1 MSTNVYDWTTVTS
14 PSEAL
19 DWFNNSI
26 RKAAEYN
33 VFGNKTVFEA
43 IVLADAFPLSVNDDG
58 NPIFTDNDAEAT
70 AQGIS
75 SRFAF
80 KARIVGTPSPHA
92 FLPDPCNPQ
101 YATQSSFLNTS
112 IIDSHTTFTS
122 QVGYSTG
129 PGKRP
134 KTGDI
139 VEVRLKPG
147 PNGYDL
153 QYGDFIKILD
163 SYRHGAEENTS
174 SQCMSLEALFEISP
188 GSGPP
193 TTPPATSKPRFI
205 TWESLTWQVAP
216 LRNLLNFIASGE
228 GGYTAVN
235 RGVAGDSPGLWSDY
249 TNSAAVSIFN
259 SNIVDS
265 ATANPND
272 HYSTLH
278 QSLSLTALP
287 LLFIQGI
294 QRNGSLSPVV
304 SNANVAGS
312 PETVQNKQGFLAVGR
327 YQITP
332 EHFAAINDGTWYV
345 TDIPMYEL
353 YSTTNQDK
361 LAAALLLKNHPSLGS
376 YLMGTYEH
384 VEHAAQDLAK
394 IWASVPL
401 QWAESWRGVR
411 CERGQS
417 KYCSVGGN
425 RSFHTPEQTIRKLE
439 EARRLMAAAIQNT

>member
-43 IVLADAFPLSVNDDG
+43 IVLADAYPLSVNAAGTPGHPPPADG
-58 NPIFTDNDAEAT
+58 DTGPTWGVNT
-70 AQGIS
+70 
-75 SRFAF
+75 RFAF
-80 KARIVGTPSPHA
+80 KARIVGNPSPHA
-92 FLPDPCNPQ
+92 FLPDPCNPE
-101 YATQSSFLNTS
+101 YETQSSFLNTS
-112 IIDSHTTFTS
+112 IIDSHTTFIS
-122 QVGYSTG
+122 QVGYSTD
-129 PGKRP
+129 PAKRP

-139 VEVRLKPG
+139 VEVRLRPG
-147 PNGYDL
+147 QNGYDL
-153 QYGDFIKILD
+153 QYGNFIKVLD
-163 SYRHGAEENTS
+163 SYRHGAEENVRP
-174 SQCMSLEALFEISP
+174 QCMSMETLFRNSP
-188 GSGPP
+188 GGAPP
-193 TTPPATSKPRFI
+193 ATPPATSTPRFI

-216 LRNLLNFIASGE
+216 LRNLLAFIASGE
-228 GGYTAVN
+228 GGYTSVN
-235 RGVAGDSPGLWSDY
+235 RGQAGDSPGVWSDY
-249 TNSAAVSIFN
+249 TDAAAVQTFN
-259 SNIVDS
+259 EIVVDS
-265 ATANPND
+265 PTHNPGGAR
-272 HYSTLH
+272 YSTLR
-278 QSLSLTALP
+278 QSMALTALP

-294 QRNGSLSPVV
+294 QRNGAFASFV
-304 SNANVAGS
+304 SNANVPGS
-312 PETVQNKQGFLAVGR
+312 PNTVQNKQGFLAVGQ
-327 YQITP
+327 YQIIPDTLSM
-332 EHFAAINDGTWYV
+332 ILGWV
-345 TDIPMYEL
+345 DIPMYEL

-401 QWAESWRGVR
+401 QWAESYNGAR

-425 RSFHTPEQTIRKLE
+425 RSFHTPEQTIAKLE